1 MFARIV
7 SLYVCINWR
16 YLNHGFLSCITYS
29 MKGLNGM
36 LFSCSTGLFNSS
48 YVPVGKIGT
57 GTLGYLVV
65 GMCGVTGDV

>member
-1 MFARIV
+1 
-7 SLYVCINWR
+7 
-16 YLNHGFLSCITYS
+16 

-48 YVPVGKIGT
+48 YVPVRKIGT